1 MRFAPLSGGFMITS
15 IIGFLVSVIIV
26 YKYSPAFGFSFA
38 TVFVLMFI
46 ASILSMT
53 YADSDAILKLDKKEE
68 APAEPV
74 KKKKKKR

>member
-26 YKYSPAFGFSFA
+26 YKYSPSFGFAFA
-38 TVFVLMFI
+38 TIFVLMFI

-68 APAEPV
+68 GSAEPV
-74 KKKKKKR
+74 KKKKRK